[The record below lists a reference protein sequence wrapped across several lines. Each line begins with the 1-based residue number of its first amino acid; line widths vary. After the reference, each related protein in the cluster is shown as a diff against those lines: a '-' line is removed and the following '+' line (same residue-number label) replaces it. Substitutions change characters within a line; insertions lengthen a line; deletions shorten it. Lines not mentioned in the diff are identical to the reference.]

1 MSERR
6 PVTRLTLFVPGTQAS
21 WAEWGPPLAKH
32 GLQLDVGGLSGE
44 GFEEPVGF
52 TWVEQ
57 DGSFAEAFSFGTVD
71 APVLERLAASPGALV
86 LPLPFD
92 LRADRERV
100 VAIVGALREA
110 GAIAVRIEESM
121 LGWDVDRWLE
131 LFSSED
137 PWAWHRGA
145 VVMLGEEGKLQS
157 CGMHAFSLPDAYAEG
172 PADEI
177 SELVGTLNVYQL
189 AEDPLLL
196 SGQTFS
202 TDAES
207 PRRVLTRWPDL
218 NYPDSHPCHNPYGVW
233 RVGPPGGTA
242 REIPAETP
250 SFVPAL
256 RVMLL
261 AREKKLG
268 RAMTQA
274 EVEEFRDRCPCVMV
288 SQEHAQT
295 LERARGYADLDP
307 DLVWEQWQAVRAQ
320 G

>member
-71 APVLERLAASPGALV
+71 EPVLERLAASPGALV

-92 LRADRERV
+92 LRADRAQV
-100 VAIVGALREA
+100 VSIVRALREA

-145 VVMLGEEGKLQS
+145 VVMLGEGGALQS

-172 PADEI
+172 SPEALH
-177 SELVGTLNVYQL
+177 ELVSLLNVYQL
-189 AEDPLLL
+189 GEDPLLI

-202 TDAES
+202 VDAES
-207 PRRVLTRWPDL
+207 PRRALTRWPDL

-233 RVGPPGGTA
+233 RFGPPGGVA
-242 REIPAETP
+242 REIPAEAP

-256 RVMLL
+256 RVMLGI
-261 AREKKLG
+261 REQKLG

-274 EVEEFRDRCPCVMV
+274 EVEEFRDSCPCIMV
-288 SQEHAQT
+288 SQEHAQS
-295 LERARGYADLDP
+295 LERARGYSDLDP
-307 DLVWEQWQAVRAQ
+307 ELVWEQWQAVRDQA
-320 G
+320 